1 MAVLTMLVRASFRH
15 RWRSWLLLSV
25 LIALVSGLVLA
36 AAAAGRRSESAF
48 TRYEAAHGYDA
59 FLYAIKPIPKIATLP
74 VVATSTLVGLPT
86 SGTPTCACSRP
97 INFDDFGVF
106 EVPPKQLSHMV
117 KLESGRMPD
126 QSDPDQVLAS
136 IALAQDDGVH
146 VGTVIRIPFVA
157 RSQRSAVLNN
167 ANIRPAGPTVSLRV
181 VGIEASEIE
190 FPFGNSPNY
199 DLYTTS
205 AFARML
211 NPKTVVLYADF
222 VQLRH
227 GAAGFS
233 QFQTQAKALGGLSVT
248 DIDNEAA
255 EIETSIRPQAVGWWI
270 LAGLTALVG
279 IVVVAQALARQATV
293 ESEAYATLRAL
304 GVSRR
309 QLALVSLVRTLFVA
323 VVGTAVGVVL
333 AFLVS
338 PLTVVGEVRL
348 ADPSTGFVF
357 DTPVLL
363 LGGLAAIVA
372 VLALGIWPAI
382 RTAKVTRSGET
393 APTTR
398 PSRIVSVLV
407 GIGAPPERADR
418 CPARARTGHGR
429 NAIPVGSALLGAVLA
444 VTALCATAVFGASL
458 THLTST
464 PTLYG
469 QPYDEWFSVNQT
481 GYSTQNLQMLAS
493 LERSRGIADIT
504 AGLVGNPTIDG
515 VAESGIA
522 AQSLRGPM
530 LATATSG
537 HLPQGPDEVAFG
549 ATTLHQLGVRIG
561 SLVRVRVAAAAD
573 KKPGTFR
580 VVGTVVFS
588 PGLTTGGLGDGAVF
602 TLPGMLALAN
612 RCPAGPHQQAC
623 AIKSVIAAGGAFLV
637 RAVPGAR
644 GTRRPHATEPGISVG
659 RELSVAADQPGQLRG
674 GGELPLDFRSDSRPV
689 RRGDP
694 APRPGRQCDAA
705 SPGGGPPQGSRVR
718 STPGGLMC
726 LLADDDRR
734 AGWRRH
740 RGPGR
745 YRRGPRGVGALR
757 AQSRRLGGDRG
768 DRLGHRGRGCR
779 HHRRG
784 QRARHRPRSGRLP
797 ITTGVAPQIRVS
809 PPEFDE
815 PEFGARS
822 DV

>member
-1 MAVLTMLVRASFRH
+1 MAVLTMLLRASFRL
-15 RWRSWLLLSV
+15 RWRSWVSLCL
-25 LIALVSGLVLA
+25 LIALASGLVLA
-36 AAAAGRRSESAF
+36 ATAAGRRSDSVF

-106 EVPPKQLSHMV
+106 EVPPRQLSHMV

-126 QSDPDQVLAS
+126 QSDPYQVLAS
-136 IALAQDDGVH
+136 FTLAQDDGVH

-157 RSQRSAVLNN
+157 PSQRSAVLNN

-190 FPFGNSPNY
+190 FPSGGSPTY

-205 AFARML
+205 ALARML

-255 EIETSIRPQAVGWWI
+255 EIESSIRPQAVGWWI

-279 IVVVAQALARQATV
+279 IVVVIQALARQATV
-293 ESEAYATLRAL
+293 EAETYATLSAL

-309 QLALVSLVRTLFVA
+309 QLVLVSMARTLFVA
-323 VVGTAVGVVL
+323 VAGTVGGVVL

-357 DTPVLL
+357 DAPVLL
-363 LGGLAAIVA
+363 LGGLAAIA
-372 VLALGIWPAI
+372 SVLALGIWPAI
-382 RTAKVTRSGET
+382 RTAESTRPGAT
-393 APTTR
+393 APMTR
-398 PSRIVSVLV
+398 PSRIVSLLV
-407 GIGAPPERADR
+407 GAGAPPSALIGVRHALERGR
-418 CPARARTGHGR
+418 GR
-429 NAIPVGSALLGAVLA
+429 NAVPVGSALLGAVLA

-481 GYSTQNLQMLAS
+481 GYSTQNLQMLSS
-493 LERSRGIADIT
+493 LEHARGIADIT

-522 AQSLRGPM
+522 GQSLRGPM

-573 KKPGTFR
+573 KKPGLFR

-602 TLPGMLALAN
+602 TLPGMLSLAG

-623 AIKSVIAAGGAFLV
+623 VIKSVIAAGGAFLV
-637 RAVPGAR
+637 RA
-644 GTRRPHATEPGISVG
+644 
-659 RELSVAADQPGQLRG
+659 D
-674 GGELPLDFRSDSRPV
+674 
-689 RRGDP
+689 
-694 APRPGRQCDAA
+694 PGRQGQIALARLNREYPSDVNFPTPPTNLVNFGQAVNFPLIFGAILVLFGAA
-705 SPGGGPPQGSRVR
+705 TLLHVLVVSVTRRRREVGLLKALGFVR
-718 STPGGLMC
+718 RQVALCVSWQTTTVALVGIVI
-726 LLADDDRR
+726 
-734 AGWRRH
+734 
-740 RGPGR
+740 
-745 YRRGPRGVGALR
+745 GVPA
-757 AQSRRLGGDRG
+757 
-768 DRLGHRGRGCR
+768 
-779 HHRRG
+779 
-784 QRARHRPRSGRLP
+784 
-797 ITTGVAPQIRVS
+797 GVAVGRAVWGLFAHSLGVLAVTEVTAWVIVAVAVATIVVANVLAIGPAIVA
-809 PPEFDE
+809 
-815 PEFGARS
+815 ARTPS
-822 DV
+822 ASLLRSE

>member
-1 MAVLTMLVRASFRH
+1 MAVLAMLLRASFRH
-15 RWRSWLLLSV
+15 RWGSWLSLCL
-25 LIALVSGLVLA
+25 LIALVSGLTLA
-36 AAAAGRRSESAF
+36 ATAAGRRSDSAF

-59 FLYAIKPIPKIATLP
+59 FLFAIKPIPKIATLP
-74 VVATSTLVGLPT
+74 GVATSTLVGLPT

-106 EVPPKQLSHMV
+106 EAPPKQLTHMV

-136 IALAQDDGVH
+136 FTLAKDDGVH
-146 VGTVIRIPFVA
+146 VGTVIRVPFVA
-157 RSQRSAVLNN
+157 PSQRSAVLNN
-167 ANIRPAGPTVSLRV
+167 DNATIRPAGPTVSLRV

-190 FPFGNSPNY
+190 FPYGGSPTY

-205 AFARML
+205 AFARTL
-211 NPKTVVLYADF
+211 NPKTVVLSADF

-255 EIETSIRPQAVGWWI
+255 EIESSIRPQAVGWWI
-270 LAGLTALVG
+270 LAALSALVG
-279 IVVVAQALARQATV
+279 MVVVVQALVRQATV
-293 ESEAYATLRAL
+293 ESEAYATLSAL

-309 QLALVSLVRTLFVA
+309 QLVLVSLVRTLFVA
-323 VVGTAVGVVL
+323 VVGTAGGVLL

-357 DTPVLL
+357 DAPVLL

-372 VLALGIWPAI
+372 VLILGIWPAI
-382 RTAKVTRSGET
+382 RAAASTRLTGT
-393 APTTR
+393 DPTLR
-398 PSRIVSVLV
+398 PSRIVSLLV
-407 GIGAPPERADR
+407 GIGAPPSALIGVRHALDR
-418 CPARARTGHGR
+418 GRGR

-493 LERSRGIADIT
+493 LEHARGIADIT

-549 ATTLHQLGVRIG
+549 ATTLHQLGVHVG

-573 KKPGTFR
+573 KKPGMFR

-602 TLPGMLALAN
+602 TLPGLLALAG

-637 RAVPGAR
+637 RAVPGPQGHIALTR
-644 GTRRPHATEPGISVG
+644 LNREYPSDVNFPLPPTNLVNFGQAVNFPLIFGAILVLFGAATLLHVLVVSVTRRRREVGLLKALGFVRRQVAFCVSWQTTTVALVGIVIGVPAGVAVG
-659 RELSVAADQPGQLRG
+659 RAVWGLFAHSLGVLAVTEVAAWVIVAVAAATIVVANVLAIGPAIVAAR
-674 GGELPLDFRSDSRPV
+674 SRP
-689 RRGDP
+689 
-694 APRPGRQCDAA
+694 A
-705 SPGGGPPQGSRVR
+705 SLLR
-718 STPGGLMC
+718 S
-726 LLADDDRR
+726 
-734 AGWRRH
+734 
-740 RGPGR
+740 
-745 YRRGPRGVGALR
+745 
-757 AQSRRLGGDRG
+757 
-768 DRLGHRGRGCR
+768 
-779 HHRRG
+779 
-784 QRARHRPRSGRLP
+784 
-797 ITTGVAPQIRVS
+797 
-809 PPEFDE
+809 E
-815 PEFGARS
+815 
-822 DV
+822 

>member
-1 MAVLTMLVRASFRH
+1 MLLRASFRH
-15 RWRSWLLLSV
+15 RWRSWLSLSL
-25 LIALVSGLVLA
+25 LIALVSGLTLA
-36 AAAAGRRSESAF
+36 ASAAGRRSDSAF

-59 FLYAIKPIPKIATLP
+59 FLFAIKPIPKIATLP

-136 IALAQDDGVH
+136 FTLEQDDGVH
-146 VGTVIRIPFVA
+146 VGTVIRVPFA
-157 RSQRSAVLNN
+157 APSQRSAVLNN
-167 ANIRPAGPTVSLRV
+167 DNPDLRPAGPTVSLRV

-190 FPFGNSPNY
+190 FPFGNSPSY

-205 AFARML
+205 AFARTL
-211 NPKTVVLYADF
+211 NPQTVVLYADF

-255 EIETSIRPQAVGWWI
+255 GIEHSIRPQSVGWWI
-270 LAGLTALVG
+270 LAGLSALVG
-279 IVVVAQALARQATV
+279 IVVVVQALARQATA
-293 ESEAYATLRAL
+293 ESEAYATLSAL

-309 QLALVSLVRTLFVA
+309 QLVLVSLVRTLFVA
-323 VVGTAVGVVL
+323 VVGTAGGVIL

-348 ADPSTGFVF
+348 ADTSTGFVF
-357 DTPVLL
+357 DAPVLL

-372 VLALGIWPAI
+372 VLVLGIWPAI
-382 RTAKVTRSGET
+382 RTARATRSGET

-398 PSRIVSVLV
+398 PSRIVSLLV
-407 GIGAPPERADR
+407 GIGAPPSALIGVRHALER
-418 CPARARTGHGR
+418 GR
-429 NAIPVGSALLGAVLA
+429 GSNAIPVGSALLGAVLA

-481 GYSTQNLQMLAS
+481 GYSAQNLQMLAG
-493 LERSRGIADIT
+493 LERNRGIADVT

-522 AQSLRGPM
+522 AESLRGPM

-537 HLPQGPDEVAFG
+537 RLPQGPDEVAFG
-549 ATTLHQLGVRIG
+549 ATTLHQLGVHVG

-573 KKPGTFR
+573 KKPGVFR

-588 PGLTTGGLGDGAVF
+588 PGLTTGGLGNGAVF
-602 TLPGMLALAN
+602 TLPGLLALAG

-623 AIKSVIAAGGAFLV
+623 VVKAVISAGGAFLV
-637 RAVPGAR
+637 RAVPGAQGHAALTR
-644 GTRRPHATEPGISVG
+644 LNREYPSDVNFPAAPTNLVNFGQAVNFPLIFGAILVLFGAATLLHVLVVSVTRRRREVGLLKALGFVRRQVALCVSWQTTTIALVGIVIGVPVGVAVG
-659 RELSVAADQPGQLRG
+659 RAVWGLFADSLGVLAVTEVTAWVIVAVAAATIVVANVLAIGPAIVAAR
-674 GGELPLDFRSDSRPV
+674 SRP
-689 RRGDP
+689 
-694 APRPGRQCDAA
+694 A
-705 SPGGGPPQGSRVR
+705 SLLR
-718 STPGGLMC
+718 S
-726 LLADDDRR
+726 
-734 AGWRRH
+734 
-740 RGPGR
+740 
-745 YRRGPRGVGALR
+745 
-757 AQSRRLGGDRG
+757 
-768 DRLGHRGRGCR
+768 
-779 HHRRG
+779 
-784 QRARHRPRSGRLP
+784 
-797 ITTGVAPQIRVS
+797 
-809 PPEFDE
+809 E
-815 PEFGARS
+815 
-822 DV
+822 

>member
-1 MAVLTMLVRASFRH
+1 MLLRASFRH
-15 RWRSWLLLSV
+15 RWRSWLSLSL
-25 LIALVSGLVLA
+25 LIALVSGLTLA
-36 AAAAGRRSESAF
+36 ASAAGRRSDSAF

-59 FLYAIKPIPKIATLP
+59 FLFAIKPIPKIATLP

-136 IALAQDDGVH
+136 FTLEQDDGVH
-146 VGTVIRIPFVA
+146 VGTVIRVPFA
-157 RSQRSAVLNN
+157 APSQRSAVLNN
-167 ANIRPAGPTVSLRV
+167 DNPDLRPAGPTVSLRV

-190 FPFGNSPNY
+190 FPFGNSPSY

-205 AFARML
+205 AFARTL
-211 NPKTVVLYADF
+211 NPQTVVLYADF

-255 EIETSIRPQAVGWWI
+255 GIEHSIRPQSVGWWI
-270 LAGLTALVG
+270 LAGLSALVG
-279 IVVVAQALARQATV
+279 IVVVVQALARQATA
-293 ESEAYATLRAL
+293 ESEAYATLSAL

-309 QLALVSLVRTLFVA
+309 QLVLVSLVRTLFVA
-323 VVGTAVGVVL
+323 VVGTAGGVIL

-348 ADPSTGFVF
+348 ADTSTGFVF
-357 DTPVLL
+357 DAPVLL

-372 VLALGIWPAI
+372 VLVLGIWPAI
-382 RTAKVTRSGET
+382 RTARATRSGET

-398 PSRIVSVLV
+398 PSRIVSLLV
-407 GIGAPPERADR
+407 GIGAPPSALIGVRHALER
-418 CPARARTGHGR
+418 GR
-429 NAIPVGSALLGAVLA
+429 GSNAIPVGSALLGAVLA

-481 GYSTQNLQMLAS
+481 GYSAQNLQMLAG
-493 LERSRGIADIT
+493 LERNRGIADIT

-522 AQSLRGPM
+522 AESLRGPM

-537 HLPQGPDEVAFG
+537 RLPQGPDEVAFG
-549 ATTLHQLGVRIG
+549 ATTLHQLGVHVG

-573 KKPGTFR
+573 KKPGVFR

-588 PGLTTGGLGDGAVF
+588 PGLTTGGLGNGAVF
-602 TLPGMLALAN
+602 TLPGLLALAG

-623 AIKSVIAAGGAFLV
+623 VVKAVISAGGAFLV
-637 RAVPGAR
+637 RAVPGAQGHAALTR
-644 GTRRPHATEPGISVG
+644 LNREYPSDVNFPAAPTNLVNFGQAVNFPLIFGAILVLFGAATLLHVLVVSVTRRRREVGLLKALGFVRRQVALCVSWQTTTIALVGIVIGVPVGVAVG
-659 RELSVAADQPGQLRG
+659 RAVWGLFADSLGVLAVTEVTAWVIVAVAAATIVVANVLAIGPAIVAAR
-674 GGELPLDFRSDSRPV
+674 SRP
-689 RRGDP
+689 
-694 APRPGRQCDAA
+694 A
-705 SPGGGPPQGSRVR
+705 SLLR
-718 STPGGLMC
+718 S
-726 LLADDDRR
+726 
-734 AGWRRH
+734 
-740 RGPGR
+740 
-745 YRRGPRGVGALR
+745 
-757 AQSRRLGGDRG
+757 
-768 DRLGHRGRGCR
+768 
-779 HHRRG
+779 
-784 QRARHRPRSGRLP
+784 
-797 ITTGVAPQIRVS
+797 
-809 PPEFDE
+809 E
-815 PEFGARS
+815 
-822 DV
+822 

>member
-1 MAVLTMLVRASFRH
+1 MLLRASFRH
-15 RWRSWLLLSV
+15 RWRSWLSLCL
-25 LIALVSGLVLA
+25 LIALVSGLTLA
-36 AAAAGRRSESAF
+36 ATAAGRRSDSAF
-48 TRYEAAHGYDA
+48 ARYEAAHGYDA
-59 FLYAIKPIPKIATLP
+59 FLYAVKPIPKIATLP
-74 VVATSTLVGLPT
+74 VVARSTLVGLPT

-97 INFDDFGVF
+97 IKFDDFGVF

-136 IALAQDDGVH
+136 FTLAQDDGVH
-146 VGTVIRIPFVA
+146 VGTVIHVPFVA
-157 RSQRSAVLNN
+157 PSQRSAVLNDDN
-167 ANIRPAGPTVSLRV
+167 ANLRPTGPTVSLRV

-190 FPFGNSPNY
+190 FPFGSSPSY
-199 DLYTTS
+199 DLYTT
-205 AFARML
+205 AALARAL

-255 EIETSIRPQAVGWWI
+255 GIEHSIRPQAVGWWI

-279 IVVVAQALARQATV
+279 IVVVAQALTRQATV
-293 ESEAYATLRAL
+293 ESEAYPTLSAL

-309 QLALVSLVRTLFVA
+309 QFVLVSLVRTLFVA
-323 VVGTAVGVVL
+323 VVGTAGGVVL

-348 ADPSTGFVF
+348 ADTSAGLVF
-357 DTPVLL
+357 DAPVLL

-372 VLALGIWPAI
+372 VLALGIWPAL
-382 RTAKVTRSGET
+382 RTATAIRVGEAT
-393 APTTR
+393 STLR
-398 PSRIVSVLV
+398 PSRIVSSLV
-407 GIGAPPERADR
+407 GVGAPPSALIGVRHALERGR
-418 CPARARTGHGR
+418 GR

-481 GYSTQNLQMLAS
+481 GYSKQNLQMLAS
-493 LERSRGIADIT
+493 LEHTRRIADIT

-515 VAESGIA
+515 VAETGIA
-522 AQSLRGPM
+522 VQSLRGPL

-549 ATTLHQLGVRIG
+549 ATTLHQLGVHVG
-561 SLVRVRVAAAAD
+561 SRVRVRVAAAAD
-573 KKPGTFR
+573 KKPAMFR

-602 TLPGMLALAN
+602 TLPGLLALAGH
-612 RCPAGPHQQAC
+612 CPAGPHQPAC
-623 AIKSVIAAGGAFLV
+623 VVKSVIAAGGAFLV
-637 RAVPGAR
+637 RAVPGAQGQAALTR
-644 GTRRPHATEPGISVG
+644 LNRDYPQDVNFPTAPTNLVNFGQAVNFPLIFGAILVLFGAATLLHVLVVSVTRRRREVGLLKALGFVRRQVASCVSWQTTTIALVGIVIGVPAGIAVG
-659 RELSVAADQPGQLRG
+659 RAVWGLFAHSLGVLAVTEVTAWVMVAVAAATIVVANVLAIGPAIVAAR
-674 GGELPLDFRSDSRPV
+674 SRP
-689 RRGDP
+689 
-694 APRPGRQCDAA
+694 A
-705 SPGGGPPQGSRVR
+705 SLLR
-718 STPGGLMC
+718 S
-726 LLADDDRR
+726 
-734 AGWRRH
+734 
-740 RGPGR
+740 
-745 YRRGPRGVGALR
+745 
-757 AQSRRLGGDRG
+757 
-768 DRLGHRGRGCR
+768 
-779 HHRRG
+779 
-784 QRARHRPRSGRLP
+784 
-797 ITTGVAPQIRVS
+797 
-809 PPEFDE
+809 E
-815 PEFGARS
+815 
-822 DV
+822 

>member
-1 MAVLTMLVRASFRH
+1 MLLRASFRH
-15 RWRSWLLLSV
+15 RWRSWLSLSL
-25 LIALVSGLVLA
+25 LIALVSGLTLA
-36 AAAAGRRSESAF
+36 ASAAGRRSDSAF

-59 FLYAIKPIPKIATLP
+59 FLFAIKPIPKIATLP

-117 KLESGRMPD
+117 KLESGRIPD

-136 IALAQDDGVH
+136 FTLEQDDGVH
-146 VGTVIRIPFVA
+146 VGTVIRVPFA
-157 RSQRSAVLNN
+157 APSQRSAVLNN
-167 ANIRPAGPTVSLRV
+167 DNPDLRPAGPTVSLRV

-190 FPFGNSPNY
+190 FPFGNSPSY

-205 AFARML
+205 AFARTL
-211 NPKTVVLYADF
+211 NPQTVVLYADF

-255 EIETSIRPQAVGWWI
+255 GIEHSIRPQSVGWWI
-270 LAGLTALVG
+270 LAGLSALVG
-279 IVVVAQALARQATV
+279 IVVVVQALARQATA
-293 ESEAYATLRAL
+293 ESEAYATLSAL

-309 QLALVSLVRTLFVA
+309 QLVLVSLVRTLFVA
-323 VVGTAVGVVL
+323 VVGTAGGVIL

-348 ADPSTGFVF
+348 ADTSTGFVF
-357 DTPVLL
+357 DAPVLL

-372 VLALGIWPAI
+372 VLVLGIWPAI
-382 RTAKVTRSGET
+382 RTARATRSGET

-398 PSRIVSVLV
+398 PSRIVSLLV
-407 GIGAPPERADR
+407 GIGAPPSALIGVRHALER
-418 CPARARTGHGR
+418 GR
-429 NAIPVGSALLGAVLA
+429 GSNAIPVGSALLGAVLA

-481 GYSTQNLQMLAS
+481 GYSAQNLQMLAG
-493 LERSRGIADIT
+493 LERNRGIADIT

-522 AQSLRGPM
+522 AESLRGPM

-537 HLPQGPDEVAFG
+537 RLPQGPDEVAFG
-549 ATTLHQLGVRIG
+549 ATTLHQLGVHVG

-573 KKPGTFR
+573 KKPGVFR

-588 PGLTTGGLGDGAVF
+588 PGLTTGGLGNGAVF
-602 TLPGMLALAN
+602 TLPGLLALAG

-623 AIKSVIAAGGAFLV
+623 VVKAVISAGGAFLV
-637 RAVPGAR
+637 RAVPGAQ
-644 GTRRPHATEPGISVG
+644 GHAALTRLN
-659 RELSVAADQPGQLRG
+659 REYPSDVNFPAAPTNLVNFGQAVNF
-674 GGELPLDFRSDSRPV
+674 PL
-689 RRGDP
+689 
-694 APRPGRQCDAA
+694 
-705 SPGGGPPQGSRVR
+705 
-718 STPGGLMC
+718 
-726 LLADDDRR
+726 
-734 AGWRRH
+734 
-740 RGPGR
+740 
-745 YRRGPRGVGALR
+745 
-757 AQSRRLGGDRG
+757 
-768 DRLGHRGRGCR
+768 
-779 HHRRG
+779 
-784 QRARHRPRSGRLP
+784 
-797 ITTGVAPQIRVS
+797 I
-809 PPEFDE
+809 
-815 PEFGARS
+815 FGAILVLFGAATS
-822 DV
+822 TSWSSV

>member
-1 MAVLTMLVRASFRH
+1 MLLRASFRH
-15 RWRSWLLLSV
+15 RWRSWLSLSL
-25 LIALVSGLVLA
+25 LIALVSGLTLA
-36 AAAAGRRSESAF
+36 ASAAGRRSDSAF

-59 FLYAIKPIPKIATLP
+59 FLFAIKPIPKIATLP

-136 IALAQDDGVH
+136 FTLEQDDGVH
-146 VGTVIRIPFVA
+146 VGTVIRVPFA
-157 RSQRSAVLNN
+157 APSQRSAVLNN
-167 ANIRPAGPTVSLRV
+167 DNPDLRPAGPTVSLRV

-190 FPFGNSPNY
+190 FPFGNSPSY

-205 AFARML
+205 AFARTL
-211 NPKTVVLYADF
+211 NPQTVVLYADF

-255 EIETSIRPQAVGWWI
+255 GIEHSIRPQSVGWWI
-270 LAGLTALVG
+270 LAGLSALVG
-279 IVVVAQALARQATV
+279 IVVVVQALARQATA
-293 ESEAYATLRAL
+293 ESEAYATLSAL

-309 QLALVSLVRTLFVA
+309 QLVLVSLVRTLFVA
-323 VVGTAVGVVL
+323 VVGTAGGVIL

-348 ADPSTGFVF
+348 ADTSTGFVF
-357 DTPVLL
+357 DAPVLL

-372 VLALGIWPAI
+372 VLVLGIWPAI
-382 RTAKVTRSGET
+382 RTARATRSGET

-398 PSRIVSVLV
+398 PSRIVSLLV
-407 GIGAPPERADR
+407 GIGAPPSALIGVRHALER
-418 CPARARTGHGR
+418 GR
-429 NAIPVGSALLGAVLA
+429 GSNAIPVGSALLGAVLA

-481 GYSTQNLQMLAS
+481 GYSAQNLQMLAG
-493 LERSRGIADIT
+493 LERNRGIADIT

-522 AQSLRGPM
+522 AESLRGPM

-537 HLPQGPDEVAFG
+537 RLPQGPDEVAFG
-549 ATTLHQLGVRIG
+549 ATTLHQLGVHVG

-573 KKPGTFR
+573 KKPGVFR

-588 PGLTTGGLGDGAVF
+588 PGLTTGGLGNGAVF
-602 TLPGMLALAN
+602 TLPGLLALAG

-623 AIKSVIAAGGAFLV
+623 VVKAVISAGGAFLV
-637 RAVPGAR
+637 RAVPGAQGHAALTR
-644 GTRRPHATEPGISVG
+644 LNREYPSDVNFPAAPTNLVNFGQAVNFPLIFGAILVLFGAATLLHVLVVSVTRRRREVGLLKALGFVRRQVALCVSWQTTTIALVGIVIGVPIGVAVG
-659 RELSVAADQPGQLRG
+659 RAVWGLFADSLGVLAVTEVTAWVIVAVAAATIVVANVLAIGPAIVAAR
-674 GGELPLDFRSDSRPV
+674 SRP
-689 RRGDP
+689 
-694 APRPGRQCDAA
+694 A
-705 SPGGGPPQGSRVR
+705 SLLR
-718 STPGGLMC
+718 S
-726 LLADDDRR
+726 
-734 AGWRRH
+734 
-740 RGPGR
+740 
-745 YRRGPRGVGALR
+745 
-757 AQSRRLGGDRG
+757 
-768 DRLGHRGRGCR
+768 
-779 HHRRG
+779 
-784 QRARHRPRSGRLP
+784 
-797 ITTGVAPQIRVS
+797 
-809 PPEFDE
+809 E
-815 PEFGARS
+815 
-822 DV
+822 

>member
-1 MAVLTMLVRASFRH
+1 MLLRASFRH
-15 RWRSWLLLSV
+15 RWRSWLSLSL
-25 LIALVSGLVLA
+25 LIALVSGLTLA
-36 AAAAGRRSESAF
+36 ASAAGRRSDSAF

-59 FLYAIKPIPKIATLP
+59 FLFAIKPIPKIATLP

-117 KLESGRMPD
+117 KLESGRIPD

-136 IALAQDDGVH
+136 FTLEQDDGVH
-146 VGTVIRIPFVA
+146 VGTVIRVPFA
-157 RSQRSAVLNN
+157 APSQRSAVLNN
-167 ANIRPAGPTVSLRV
+167 DNPDLRPAGPTVSLRV

-190 FPFGNSPNY
+190 FPFGNSPSY

-205 AFARML
+205 AFARTL
-211 NPKTVVLYADF
+211 NPQTVVLYADF

-255 EIETSIRPQAVGWWI
+255 GIEHSIRPQSVGWWI
-270 LAGLTALVG
+270 LAGLSALVG
-279 IVVVAQALARQATV
+279 IVVVVQALARQATA
-293 ESEAYATLRAL
+293 ESEAYATLSAL

-309 QLALVSLVRTLFVA
+309 QLVLVSLVRTLFVA
-323 VVGTAVGVVL
+323 VVGTAGGVIL

-348 ADPSTGFVF
+348 ADTSTGFVF
-357 DTPVLL
+357 DAPVLL

-372 VLALGIWPAI
+372 VLVLGIWPAI
-382 RTAKVTRSGET
+382 RTARATRSGET

-398 PSRIVSVLV
+398 PSRIVSLLV
-407 GIGAPPERADR
+407 GIGAPPSALIGVRHALER
-418 CPARARTGHGR
+418 GR
-429 NAIPVGSALLGAVLA
+429 GSNAIPVGSALLGAVLA

-481 GYSTQNLQMLAS
+481 GYSAQNLQMLAG
-493 LERSRGIADIT
+493 LERNRGIADIT

-522 AQSLRGPM
+522 AESLRGPM

-537 HLPQGPDEVAFG
+537 RLPQGPDEVAFG
-549 ATTLHQLGVRIG
+549 ATTLHQLGVHVG

-573 KKPGTFR
+573 KKPGVFR

-588 PGLTTGGLGDGAVF
+588 PGLTTGGLGNGAVF
-602 TLPGMLALAN
+602 TLPGLLALAG

-623 AIKSVIAAGGAFLV
+623 VVKAVISAGGAFLV
-637 RAVPGAR
+637 RAVPGAQGHAALTR
-644 GTRRPHATEPGISVG
+644 LNREYPSDVNFPAAPTNLVNFGQAVNFPLIFGAILVLFGAATLLHVLVVSVTRRRREVGLLKALGFVRRQVALCVSWQTTTIALVGIVIGVPVGVAVG
-659 RELSVAADQPGQLRG
+659 RAVWGLFADSLGVLAVTEVTAWVIVAVAAATIVVANVLAIGPAIVAAR
-674 GGELPLDFRSDSRPV
+674 SRP
-689 RRGDP
+689 
-694 APRPGRQCDAA
+694 A
-705 SPGGGPPQGSRVR
+705 SLLR
-718 STPGGLMC
+718 S
-726 LLADDDRR
+726 
-734 AGWRRH
+734 
-740 RGPGR
+740 
-745 YRRGPRGVGALR
+745 
-757 AQSRRLGGDRG
+757 
-768 DRLGHRGRGCR
+768 
-779 HHRRG
+779 
-784 QRARHRPRSGRLP
+784 
-797 ITTGVAPQIRVS
+797 
-809 PPEFDE
+809 E
-815 PEFGARS
+815 
-822 DV
+822 

>member
-1 MAVLTMLVRASFRH
+1 LAVLTMLLRASFRH
-15 RWRSWLLLSV
+15 RWRSWLSLCL
-25 LIALVSGLVLA
+25 LIALVSGLTLA
-36 AAAAGRRSESAF
+36 ATAAGRRSDSAF

-74 VVATSTLVGLPT
+74 VVETSTLVGLPT

-97 INFDDFGVF
+97 ISFDDFGVF
-106 EVPPKQLSHMV
+106 EVPPKQLTHMV

-136 IALAQDDGVH
+136 FTLAQDDGVH
-146 VGTVIRIPFVA
+146 VGTVIRVPFA
-157 RSQRSAVLNN
+157 APSQRSAVLNN
-167 ANIRPAGPTVSLRV
+167 ANLRPTGPTVSLRV

-190 FPFGNSPNY
+190 FPYSGSPTY

-205 AFARML
+205 AFARTF
-211 NPKTVVLYADF
+211 NPRTVVLYADF
-222 VQLRH
+222 VQLHH

-233 QFQTQAKALGGLSVT
+233 QFQTQAKALRGLSIT

-255 EIETSIRPQAVGWWI
+255 EIESSIRPQAVGWWI
-270 LAGLTALVG
+270 LAGLSALVG
-279 IVVVAQALARQATV
+279 IVVVVQALVRQATV
-293 ESEAYATLRAL
+293 ESEAYATLSAL

-309 QLALVSLVRTLFVA
+309 QLVLVSLVRTFFVA
-323 VVGTAVGVVL
+323 VVGTVGGIVL

-357 DTPVLL
+357 DVPVLL

-372 VLALGIWPAI
+372 VLVLGIWPAI
-382 RTAKVTRSGET
+382 RTATSTRLSG
-393 APTTR
+393 ADPTLR
-398 PSRIVSVLV
+398 PSRIVSLLV
-407 GIGAPPERADR
+407 GIGAPPSALIGVRHALERGR
-418 CPARARTGHGR
+418 GR
-429 NAIPVGSALLGAVLA
+429 NAIPVGSALLGAILA

-481 GYSTQNLQMLAS
+481 GYSAQNLQMLSS
-493 LERSRGIADIT
+493 LEHARGIADIT

-522 AQSLRGPM
+522 GQSLRGPL

-537 HLPQGPDEVAFG
+537 HLPQRPDQVAFG
-549 ATTLHQLGVRIG
+549 ATTLHQLHVHVG

-602 TLPGMLALAN
+602 TLRGLLALAG
-612 RCPAGPHQQAC
+612 RCQAGPHEQAC
-623 AIKSVIAAGGAFLV
+623 VVKSVISAGGAFLV
-637 RAVPGAR
+637 RAAPGTPGRVALAR
-644 GTRRPHATEPGISVG
+644 LNREYPFDVNYPGPPTNLVNFGQAVNFPLIFGAILVLFGAATLLHVLVVSVTRRRREVGLLKALGFVRRQVALCVSWQTTTVALVGIVIGVPAGIAVG
-659 RELSVAADQPGQLRG
+659 RAVWGLFAHSLGVLAVTEVTAWVMVAVAAATVVVANVLAIGPAIVAAR
-674 GGELPLDFRSDSRPV
+674 SRP
-689 RRGDP
+689 
-694 APRPGRQCDAA
+694 A
-705 SPGGGPPQGSRVR
+705 SLLR
-718 STPGGLMC
+718 S
-726 LLADDDRR
+726 
-734 AGWRRH
+734 
-740 RGPGR
+740 
-745 YRRGPRGVGALR
+745 
-757 AQSRRLGGDRG
+757 
-768 DRLGHRGRGCR
+768 
-779 HHRRG
+779 
-784 QRARHRPRSGRLP
+784 
-797 ITTGVAPQIRVS
+797 
-809 PPEFDE
+809 E
-815 PEFGARS
+815 
-822 DV
+822 